1 MGKRKKDERRQQ
13 HDSGLSARSGE
24 EPRSTAEA
32 RPAAPA
38 SPADVARKHRRRFGH
53 N

>member
-13 HDSGLSARSGE
+13 RDSGISTRPRE
-24 EPRSTAEA
+24 EPGATAET
-32 RPAAPA
+32 RPEPRI
-38 SPADVARKHRRRFGH
+38 SPSDVARKHRRRFGH